1 MFSYTAE
8 VRALVPLVQLISKKG
23 EKRVQFSPPPNPFD
37 TLVDRWRGA
46 DHTAGGNTLISHQP
60 HTSCLQE
67 ETCAV
72 SVCACTW
79 PASDVLQTGGA
90 VRTAPNV
97 RFSRCKN
104 AQRMSKQAYA
114 EFSRLICAAA
124 MIRLH
129 CGARAK
135 DGRRRWGGVGGFWA
149 GLGWQT
155 KRTARRCGDSASAFT
170 QAGGRGRGGD
180 RKVRGVIES
189 PCPSHRAHTWRH
201 VHAHTQTLTHTPSPD
216 RHKSLW
222 LNASAAAAR
231 VLNAARRGFIPW
243 RRHCHGTHTLT
254 HTFSS

>member
-104 AQRMSKQAYA
+104 ARRMSKQAYA

-135 DGRRRWGGVGGFWA
+135 DGRRRWGVGG
-149 GLGWQT
+149 GGCRGVLGGAWLADKENCKEMWGQ
-155 KRTARRCGDSASAFT
+155 RFSIHPGRRPWKGWG
-170 QAGGRGRGGD
+170 QEGQGGD
-180 RKVRGVIES
+180 REPLSIPPRTHVEART
-189 PCPSHRAHTWRH
+189 RAYTD
-201 VHAHTQTLTHTPSPD
+201 THTHAIARSP
-216 RHKSLW
+216 
-222 LNASAAAAR
+222 
-231 VLNAARRGFIPW
+231 
-243 RRHCHGTHTLT
+243 
-254 HTFSS
+254 